1 MITLSFPGS
10 QKIRNNKSI
19 ASSLPLPKKIFSV
32 PLIYVRVH
40 TNPARRKNNRGFT
53 LLETMVAVT
62 LLTIAIVAPMS
73 LTTQALGSAYYARDQ
88 ITASYLAQEGIEA
101 VRSVRDANI
110 LLNSVGSNV
119 DLLTGLPATAYLGV
133 PFTID
138 ARDNTMNSCP
148 AGGGSYIC
156 PPLQTDLTLY
166 GYSAGWVTTQFT
178 RSVTVCFVHVGSCNS
193 TAGDEIKV
201 TVTMTWTTGPLRTR
215 TFTISE
221 NLYRWVNDGSAS
233 S

>member
-1 MITLSFPGS
+1 MTPQNIFFMKYKTMFSARVSSFRTP
-10 QKIRNNKSI
+10 IE
-19 ASSLPLPKKIFSV
+19 
-32 PLIYVRVH
+32 
-40 TNPARRKNNRGFT
+40 PARQKNNQGFT

-110 LLNSVGSNV
+110 LLNSVGTNV

-138 ARDNTMNSCP
+138 ARDNSMNACP
-148 AGGGSYIC
+148 AGSGS
-156 PPLQTDLTLY
+156 Q
-166 GYSAGWVTTQFT
+166 S
-178 RSVTVCFVHVGSCNS
+178 
-193 TAGDEIKV
+193 
-201 TVTMTWTTGPLRTR
+201 
-215 TFTISE
+215 
-221 NLYRWVNDGSAS
+221 
-233 S
+233 